1 MPLGLYVGL
10 WRKRTLKELS
20 ITSMRS
26 FRNFELVYAST
37 IFYPG
42 RRGGGGVSLYQYRSN
57 TANFRFVIITTGSFF
72 LVLKRRGMA
81 SGDEVARPVEHSEY
95 NQIS

>member
-26 FRNFELVYAST
+26 FRNFELVCLHYFLSGG
-37 IFYPG
+37 P
-42 RRGGGGVSLYQYRSN
+42 GGGVSLYQYRSN